1 VELDKRLTEIEKKLD
16 YIIEQEKNI
25 LNMMVK
31 FIDHVEE
38 IEEMALQVN
47 RIKN

>member
-25 LNMMVK
+25 LNLMVK